1 MENSI
6 TFTPKYKVGDTVYA
20 VLWASEAEENF
31 YQNRTIHDNKLQIYL
46 KKIVAVR
53 YFQSEKTSTIDY
65 FLEGLFSY
73 EGENWF
79 DENPVSEYE
88 DQGIFE
94 TEEEAKEHI
103 RKYNEIYHLDDEE
116 NIDIND

>member
-20 VLWASEAEENF
+20 VLWASEDEKDFF
-31 YQNRTIHDNKLQIYL
+31 YQNRKIQDDKLQVYP

-53 YFQSEKTSTIDY
+53 YFQSEETSSINY
-65 FLEGLFSY
+65 FLEGLTSY

-79 DENPVSEYE
+79 DENPAEYYV

-94 TEEEAKEHI
+94 TEEDAKEHI
-103 RKYNEIYHLDDEE
+103 RKYNEWYHSDDE
-116 NIDIND
+116 